1 MGRLTQPGGPGPE
14 PGTGRTIT
22 AQMVTQARPSE
33 AARHLPEA
41 AGANRYG
48 DDRNLRFVLARA
60 LPAPELERAEP
71 LLDELGRTAGGEL
84 DRLAAIADRNPPVLR
99 PLDRTGERVD
109 EIVHHPAYRELE
121 RLAFERF
128 ALASGGHPPV
138 IKYALT
144 YLFAQAEFGVLCPVN
159 MTDSLARVLSRFG
172 SAGLRERYLPR
183 LTTTDRSRLWQ
194 GAMFLT
200 ERSGGS
206 DVAATETTALP
217 VPPGDPVP
225 PELAADAPLWR
236 LSGAKWFCSNVDAE
250 LALVLAR
257 PEGAPAG
264 TRGLGLFLLPRHLP
278 DGSLNGCRIERLKDK
293 FGTRD
298 MATGEVT
305 LDAALAHQVG
315 ELDRGFVQIAVM
327 INSSRLSN
335 AVRSAGM
342 MRRAYAESLAHALDR
357 SAFGERLVD
366 LPLQRRALME
376 MLLDVEGAVAAI
388 FETAV
393 ALQRADAG
401 DAGASRLARVLTP
414 LLKATVTKRARHT
427 AGEAMEAR
435 GGNGYVEE
443 WVNPRLVRDAH
454 LGSIWEGTTNVVQLD
469 VLRAMARD
477 GGHGALLD
485 RLRGA
490 ALPPYAPLARLHERS
505 CARLAAR
512 STEVLELPAAHR
524 DLALPRLV
532 PALFHLVA
540 ATCLAED
547 AAHQLRSEGG
557 ARKLVVAAAY
567 AARWLDDAG
576 DPLEEPG
583 LVGLLEPL
591 ERWDRLPVEA
601 AAVVPMAG

>member
-1 MGRLTQPGGPGPE
+1 
-14 PGTGRTIT
+14 
-22 AQMVTQARPSE
+22 MVTQARQSD
-33 AARHLPEA
+33 AARVTA
-41 AGANRYG
+41 DGAGVDLYAE
-48 DDRNLRFVLARA
+48 DRNLRFLLARA
-60 LPAPELERAEP
+60 LPPGELRLAEP
-71 LLDELGRTAGGEL
+71 LLHGLGRAAGGEL
-84 DRLAAIADRNPPVLR
+84 DRLAAVADRSPPVLR
-99 PLDRTGERVD
+99 SFDRSGERVD

-128 ALASGGHPPV
+128 RLASGTHPPV
-138 IKYALT
+138 LKYALT

-159 MTDSLARVLSRFG
+159 MTDSLARVLARFAG
-172 SAGLRERYLPR
+172 PGLRERYLPR
-183 LTTTDRSRLWQ
+183 LTTTDTGRLWQ

-206 DVAATETTALP
+206 DVGATETVARP
-217 VPPGDPVP
+217 VRPGQPAP
-225 PELAADAPLWR
+225 PELVAGAPLWR

-257 PEGAPAG
+257 PEGAGPG

-305 LDAALAHQVG
+305 LDGALAHQVG
-315 ELDRGFVQIAVM
+315 ELDRGFVQMAVM
-327 INSSRLSN
+327 INASRLSN

-342 MRRAYAESLAHALDR
+342 MRRAWYESMTHSLGR
-357 SAFGERLVD
+357 RAFGERLVD

-376 MLLDVEGAVAAI
+376 MLLDVEGAVAAV
-388 FETAV
+388 FETAAV
-393 ALQRADAG
+393 LGRADAG
-401 DAGASRLARVLTP
+401 DEDASLLARILTP
-414 LLKATVTKRARHT
+414 LLKATVTRRARHT

-477 GGHGALLD
+477 RGHGALLD
-485 RLRGA
+485 RLRGGA
-490 ALPPYAPLARLHERS
+490 RPPYPPLARLLDRS
-505 CARLAAR
+505 CARLANRCA
-512 STEVLELPAAHR
+512 EVLALSAPGRE
-524 DLALPRLV
+524 LALPRLV

-547 AAHQLRSEGG
+547 AAHQLRAEGS

-567 AARWLDDAG
+567 TARWLGDAG
-576 DPLEEPG
+576 DPLEEPD
-583 LVGLLEPL
+583 LVALLEPL

-601 AAVVPMAG
+601 AAAVPIAD